1 MRRTELIALLKK
13 WNKQRLKSPKCKLCS
28 LVCLNKLAVSN
39 LKMTNKLHTSL
50 KTQEIFS
57 SLGQSL
63 NLQPFILSKLA
74 IALSIRKGDL
84 TPQDF
89 ETDNNGLELSRQV
102 IFGDHD
108 LLFRSL
114 IVKNEGRVVRE
125 DDYFPDLVKAH
136 LDRGAKLLENEK
148 RYTKDFYNHLCRL
161 DDNL

>member
-1 MRRTELIALLKK
+1 
-13 WNKQRLKSPKCKLCS
+13 
-28 LVCLNKLAVSN
+28 
-39 LKMTNKLHTSL
+39 MTNKLHTSL

-63 NLQPFILSKLA
+63 SLQPFILSKLA
-74 IALSIRKGDL
+74 IALSIRKGAL
-84 TPQDF
+84 TPSDF

-114 IVKNEGRVVRE
+114 IVKNEGRAIRE

-136 LDRGAKLLENEK
+136 LDRGAKLLEDEK

>member
-1 MRRTELIALLKK
+1 
-13 WNKQRLKSPKCKLCS
+13 
-28 LVCLNKLAVSN
+28 
-39 LKMTNKLHTSL
+39 MTNKLHTSL

-63 NLQPFILSKLA
+63 SLQPFILSKLA
-74 IALSIRKGDL
+74 IALSIRKGAL
-84 TPQDF
+84 APSDF

-114 IVKNEGRVVRE
+114 IVKNEGRALRE
-125 DDYFPDLVKAH
+125 EDYFPDLVKAH
-136 LDRGAKLLENEK
+136 LDRGAKLLEDEK
-148 RYTKDFYNHLCRL
+148 RYTKDFYNHMCRL

>member
-1 MRRTELIALLKK
+1 
-13 WNKQRLKSPKCKLCS
+13 
-28 LVCLNKLAVSN
+28 
-39 LKMTNKLHTSL
+39 MTNKLHTSL

-63 NLQPFILSKLA
+63 SLQPFILSKLA
-74 IALSIRKGDL
+74 IALSIRKGAL
-84 TPQDF
+84 APSDF

-114 IVKNEGRVVRE
+114 IVQNEGRALRE
-125 DDYFPDLVKAH
+125 EDYFPDLVKAH
-136 LDRGAKLLENEK
+136 LDRGAKLLEDEQ
-148 RYTKDFYNHLCRL
+148 RYTKDFYNHMCRL

>member
-1 MRRTELIALLKK
+1 
-13 WNKQRLKSPKCKLCS
+13 
-28 LVCLNKLAVSN
+28 
-39 LKMTNKLHTSL
+39 MTNKLHTSL

-63 NLQPFILSKLA
+63 SLQPFILSKLA
-74 IALSIRKGDL
+74 IALSIRKGTL
-84 TPQDF
+84 APSDF

-114 IVKNEGRVVRE
+114 IVQNEGKAIRE

-136 LDRGAKLLENEK
+136 LDRGAKLLEDEK
-148 RYTKDFYNHLCRL
+148 RYTKDFYNHMCRL
-161 DDNL
+161 DENL

>member
-1 MRRTELIALLKK
+1 
-13 WNKQRLKSPKCKLCS
+13 
-28 LVCLNKLAVSN
+28 
-39 LKMTNKLHTSL
+39 MTNKLHTSL

-63 NLQPFILSKLA
+63 SLQPFILSKLA
-74 IALSIRKGDL
+74 IALSIRKGAL
-84 TPQDF
+84 TPSDF

-114 IVKNEGRVVRE
+114 IVKNEGRAIRE

-136 LDRGAKLLENEK
+136 LDRGAKLLEDEK
-148 RYTKDFYNHLCRL
+148 RYTKDFYNHLCKL

>member
-1 MRRTELIALLKK
+1 
-13 WNKQRLKSPKCKLCS
+13 
-28 LVCLNKLAVSN
+28 
-39 LKMTNKLHTSL
+39 MTNKLHTSL

-63 NLQPFILSKLA
+63 SLQPFILSKLA
-74 IALSIRKGDL
+74 IALSIRKGAL
-84 TPQDF
+84 APSDF
-89 ETDNNGLELSRQV
+89 TTDNNGLELSRQV

-114 IVKNEGRVVRE
+114 IVKNEERAIRE
-125 DDYFPDLVKAH
+125 EEYFPDIVKAH
-136 LDRGAKLLENEK
+136 LDRGAKLLADEK